1 MSIAAGA
8 NITIHFSG
16 SAVMV
21 ESPTYY
27 HALDPVLQSLKRFN
41 MENFPLQ
48 DDIIHALPSPT
59 QELPEY
65 LSEAQSLD
73 ASIVSRLHH
82 LRYPGNYYSKN
93 QMNVKDFLE
102 TLKSNSMKTP
112 LEASQCEAL
121 THALENKLAIIQGM
135 TVRC

>member
-1 MSIAAGA
+1 
-8 NITIHFSG
+8 
-16 SAVMV
+16 MV

-27 HALDPVLQSLKRFN
+27 HALNPVLQSLKRFG

-48 DDIIHALPSPT
+48 DEIIYALPSPG
-59 QELPEY
+59 QELPKY

-73 ASIVSRLHH
+73 ASIVSRLNSYRPDYYE
-82 LRYPGNYYSKN
+82 LPGYSKN
-93 QMNVKDFLE
+93 QMNVKEFLE

>member
-1 MSIAAGA
+1 MSIVAGA

-48 DDIIHALPSPT
+48 DEIIHVLPSAT

-82 LRYPGNYYSKN
+82 PPGYYYSKN
-93 QMNVKDFLE
+93 EMNVKDFLE